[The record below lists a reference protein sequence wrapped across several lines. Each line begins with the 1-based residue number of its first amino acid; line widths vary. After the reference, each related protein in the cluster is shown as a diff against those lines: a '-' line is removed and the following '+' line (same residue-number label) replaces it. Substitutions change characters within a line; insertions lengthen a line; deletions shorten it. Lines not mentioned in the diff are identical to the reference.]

1 MKEKPLNNLGSYN
14 DISVEQSGHVG
25 LVEICRPPHNFFDH
39 SLIQQIAD
47 AVDALDAIVDCRA
60 IVLAAQG
67 KSFCAGAKFVS
78 NDEGEARYAM
88 TNPGPLYVEAV
99 RIFRNKKPIV
109 AAIHGAAVGGG
120 LGLSLVADFRVACPE
135 ARFVA
140 NFTKLGFHPGFGLTH
155 TLPALIGQSN
165 AALMFYTSRRIKG
178 EDALKMGLVDKL
190 VPQDQVRE
198 AALGLAREISECSP
212 LGLIATRAT
221 VRGDL
226 AEQVKTAADREL
238 AEQMRLRQTEDFA
251 EGVKAVSERRSAN
264 FVSR

>member
-1 MKEKPLNNLGSYN
+1 MNKLDSYT
-14 DISVEQSGHVG
+14 DISVEILGHVG

-39 SLIQQIAD
+39 SLIQQIANAMD
-47 AVDALDAIVDCRA
+47 DLDANSECRA
-60 IVLAAQG
+60 VVLGAQG
-67 KSFCAGAKFVS
+67 RSFCAGAQFTS
-78 NDEGEARYAM
+78 GDDGEARYAM

-120 LGLSLVADFRVACPE
+120 LGLALVADFRVACAE

-140 NFTKLGFHPGFGLTH
+140 NFTKLGFHPGFGLTY

-165 AALMFYTSRRIKG
+165 SALMFYTSRRVKG
-178 EDALKMGLVDKL
+178 EDALRMGLVDKL
-190 VPQDQVRE
+190 VPQDQVRN
-198 AALGLAREISECSP
+198 AALSLAKEIAECSP

-226 AEQVKTAADREL
+226 AENVTSAANREL
-238 AEQMRLRQTEDFA
+238 AND
-251 EGVKAVSERRSAN
+251 
-264 FVSR
+264 

>member
-1 MKEKPLNNLGSYN
+1 MNNFDSYT
-14 DISVEQSGHVG
+14 DITVEVSDHVG

-47 AVDALDAIVDCRA
+47 AMDELDANTECRVV
-60 IVLAAQG
+60 VLGAQG
-67 KSFCAGAKFVS
+67 RSFCAGAQFTSEK
-78 NDEGEARYAM
+78 DGEARYAM
-88 TNPGPLYVEAV
+88 TDPGPLYVEAV

-109 AAIHGAAVGGG
+109 AAIQGAAVGGG
-120 LGLSLVADFRVACPE
+120 LGLALVADFRVACPE

-140 NFTKLGFHPGFGLTH
+140 NFTKLGFHPGFGLTY

-165 AALMFYTSRRIKG
+165 SALMFYTSRRVKG
-178 EDALKMGLVDKL
+178 EDALRMGLVDKL
-190 VPQDQVRE
+190 VPQFEIRE
-198 AALGLAREISECSP
+198 AALSLAKEISECSP
-212 LGLIATRAT
+212 LGLLATRAT

-226 AEQVKTAADREL
+226 AEQVQSAASREL
-238 AEQMRLRQTEDFA
+238 AEQMRLRETEDFA